1 MTVPSREAEVFA
13 RSDDDE
19 DRFLPEGPRPI
30 TLDGRDAL
38 IWVNIQT
45 DPAATRGALHARY
58 FDGDETAVWNLP
70 GRPGFVF
77 PTDRPGTVLVGVGK
91 QVGTLDL
98 ETNEFT
104 PLATIPDADPRTVI
118 NDGEVVPGG
127 RAVVF
132 GTKDVRF
139 ADPIAGLYLFTLDDN
154 AVSLLAPGQTC
165 SNGKLFAHYGGD
177 VVLFDIDTPTRK
189 VVRYRLDLAR
199 RVAVHD
205 GVALDLIG
213 TAGFPDG
220 MRAAPENTAVV
231 AFYNPEPV
239 AMGKAIR
246 FDLSTGQVV
255 EEWTTPGS
263 PRVTCP
269 CLVQRPD
276 GVKLVLTTATEGMPA
291 DQRERCPNAGFL
303 FIADTDFPACPPI
316 EVVRVADTPP

>member
-1 MTVPSREAEVFA
+1 MRTTEARVFV
-13 RSDDDE
+13 RTDEDE

-45 DPAATRGALHARY
+45 APDAARGALHAVY
-58 FDGDETAVWNLP
+58 FDNDETGVWNLP

-77 PTDRPGTVLVGVGK
+77 PTDRPGTVFVGVGK

-98 ETNEFT
+98 ETNEFR
-104 PLATIPDADPRTVI
+104 PLATIPDADPRTII

-139 ADPIAGLYLFTLDDN
+139 ADPIAGLYLFTQSDN
-154 AVSLLAPGQTC
+154 SVSLLAPRQTC
-165 SNGKLFAHYGGD
+165 SNGKLFAYYGGD
-177 VVLFDIDTPTRK
+177 LVLFDIDTPTRK
-189 VVRYRLDLAR
+189 VVRYRLDLGR
-199 RVAVHD
+199 RVAVPD
-205 GVALDLIG
+205 GVALDLG
-213 TAGFPDG
+213 GVPGFPDG
-220 MRAAPENTAVV
+220 MRAAAENTAVV
-231 AFYNPEPV
+231 AFYNPDPV
-239 AMGKAIR
+239 SAGKAIR
-246 FDLSTGQVV
+246 FDLSTGQAV

-269 CLVQRPD
+269 CLVPRPD

-291 DQRERCPNAGFL
+291 EQRENCPNAGLL
-303 FIADTDFPACPPI
+303 FIADTDFPACPPC
-316 EVVRVADTPP
+316 ETVKLSD